1 MKYSYDSENITIYY
15 TNPIIVDIEQHIRI
29 LNHSKRFKSDDHT
42 YPSYTYNKKKVSI
55 LEYLF
60 SCPEECLEPR
70 NENKYDLRE
79 SNIRCKGYP
88 EAIFVYT
95 KKHSMWKIHDDHYV
109 MICGNN
115 LYVDLDSSSFDKIR
129 DMDTTFLVNKEGFIK
144 SKEGY
149 LHEILLG
156 MKNVEYIDQNPLNNR
171 MSNLRVQKKTKRAR
185 KKTAIEL
192 PVGIT
197 QDMLNTY
204 VVYYK
209 ECYNREKQLFREFF
223 KIEKHPMLNK
233 PWCTS
238 KSNKIHIMDKLK
250 QANEK
255 VEQLMY

>member
-1 MKYSYDSENITIYY
+1 MKYSFDSENITIYY

-29 LNHSKRFKSDDHT
+29 LNHSKRFKSDDHV

-60 SCPEECLEPR
+60 LCSEECLESR
-70 NENKYDLRE
+70 NENKYDLRT
-79 SNIRCKGYP
+79 SNIRCKAYP

-95 KKHSMWKIHDDHYV
+95 KKHSIWKVHDNHYI
-109 MICGNN
+109 MICGN
-115 LYVDLDSSSFDKIR
+115 LYVDLDNNSFNTIR
-129 DMDTTFLVNKEGFIK
+129 DMDTIFLVNKEGFIK

-156 MKNVEYIDQNPLNNR
+156 VKNVEHIDQNPLNNK
-171 MSNLRVQKKTKRAR
+171 MDNLRVRKKTKRVR

-197 QDMLNTY
+197 QDMLSTY
-204 VVYYK
+204 VVYYN

-223 KIEKHPMLNK
+223 KIEKHPMLKK

-238 KSNKIHIMDKLK
+238 KSN
-250 QANEK
+250 
-255 VEQLMY
+255 